1 MARRSG
7 RWSLKRARGSS
18 SRATTIFT
26 DSADS
31 KIKTIGIGG
40 TRTATT
46 ASSPAL
52 IRLTARVTYR
62 PRFRAFTTWTITA
75 NGSIRPNTAGCGVR
89 AESPQTGPLIATV
102 IGDGFPR
109 TAGRG
114 FRTSRGAGRLITTVG
129 GLTFASAGVGRRSS
143 MSSMSVRVSPG
154 AGNRITWSSS
164 DGEAVTT
171 AAIATGITMVTGRD
185 SATGATDIWAGARS
199 GRAIGITGR
208 GTTRL
213 ASKRSGTF
221 TRQGR

>member
-18 SRATTIFT
+18 SRPTTIFT

-62 PRFRAFTTWTITA
+62 PRFRAFTTWTVTA

-129 GLTFASAGVGRRSS
+129 GLTFASAG
-143 MSSMSVRVSPG
+143 

-171 AAIATGITMVTGRD
+171 AAIATGITMVIGRD

-208 GTTRL
+208 RTARH
-213 ASKRSGTF
+213 ASKPSGIF
-221 TRQGR
+221 TRRGR